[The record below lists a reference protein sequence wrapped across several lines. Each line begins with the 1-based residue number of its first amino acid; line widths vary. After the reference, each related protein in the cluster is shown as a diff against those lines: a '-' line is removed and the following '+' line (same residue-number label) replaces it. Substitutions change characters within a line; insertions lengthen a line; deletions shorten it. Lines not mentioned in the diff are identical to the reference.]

1 MKEKKSGL
9 LSVPNTV
16 PFNNIPYQHTAQV
29 LFCADSPANTGM
41 WSNVFNKVLRALGTI
56 SVEGLGDLLSESMFL
71 YRILLQ
77 VTPLQ

>member
-1 MKEKKSGL
+1 M
-9 LSVPNTV
+9 P
-16 PFNNIPYQHTAQV
+16 IAQQTQV
-29 LFCADSPANTGM
+29 YGAMF
-41 WSNVFNKVLRALGTI
+41 VNKVLRALGTI